1 MTLEQAEEIK
11 SVVDDINKKYA
22 PIRLTFQMSPYFEQ
36 SWFVTITYNYT
47 ENEWM
52 KFYGM
57 NHNHSQVMDKLS
69 GFIFGLEAVQAY
81 QEEYGDLK
89 FEEIKNSKTL

>member
-1 MTLEQAEEIK
+1 
-11 SVVDDINKKYA
+11 
-22 PIRLTFQMSPYFEQ
+22 
-36 SWFVTITYNYT
+36 
-47 ENEWM
+47 M